1 VLFRSHPCAGGRG
14 RSAEAGT
21 ATRVPAA
28 CCCLTMRAFTIAFAL
43 LLLVPATAGADLV
56 VDGRGWGH
64 GVGLSQYGAYGF
76 ALREGRDHRSILA
89 HYYTGSGY
97 DRAPATRMR
106 VRLKR
111 GRSPK
116 VGGATRARA
125 ANRRSLRLR
134 SDRSYR
140 FRAYGSNRLRV
151 IDARTGRTRARLLAP
166 VTVTGGSSTVLYGRA
181 ENGLGNGAYR
191 GRMVLSRSGRSVL
204 AVNHVSLEHYLYGVV
219 PAEMPAS
226 WPVEALRAQ
235 AVVARSYA
243 LTSRRPG
250 EPYDVFADVRS
261 QVYRGVL
268 GEVDSTTAAVR
279 ATRANVVTVGGEVA
293 QTFFFSTSGGR
304 TAGNEEVWGGSPLS
318 YLRSVEDPHDDL
330 SPVHTWRARFS
341 RREAERMLGSVLD
354 GDLEGLRVAS
364 RTPSGRAATVV
375 VRGTRGDRTV
385 SAATVRT
392 LLGLRSTWIT
402 RVSGP

>member
-1 VLFRSHPCAGGRG
+1 
-14 RSAEAGT
+14 
-21 ATRVPAA
+21 
-28 CCCLTMRAFTIAFAL
+28 MRAPLIALAI

-56 VDGRGWGH
+56 IDGRGWGH

-76 ALREGRDHRSILA
+76 ALREGHDHRWILA

-111 GRSPK
+111 GRAPK
-116 VGGATRARA
+116 ISGATRARA
-125 ANRRSLRLR
+125 ANRRRLRLR
-134 SDRSYR
+134 DDRAYRFAALGSDRV
-140 FRAYGSNRLRV
+140 RV
-151 IDARTGRTRARLLAP
+151 IDLRTRRTRARLRAP
-166 VTVTGGSSTVLYGRA
+166 VTVTGGSSTILHGAA
-181 ENGLGNGAYR
+181 ENGLRGGAYR
-191 GRMVLSRSGRSVL
+191 GRMVFERDRRAVL

-226 WPVEALRAQ
+226 WPAEALQAQ

-243 LTSRRPG
+243 LTSRRPDD
-250 EPYDVFADVRS
+250 PYDVFADVRS

-268 GEVDSTTAAVR
+268 AEIDATTAAVR

-304 TAGNEEVWGGSPLS
+304 TAGNEEVWGGAPLS
-318 YLRSVEDPHDDL
+318 YLRSVDDPHDDL
-330 SPVHTWRARFS
+330 SPVHTWTARFT
-341 RREAERMLGSVLD
+341 RREAQRALRSVLD
-354 GDLEGLRVAS
+354 GRLRGLEVAS
-364 RTPSGRAATVV
+364 RTPSGRAETVV
-375 VRGTRGDRTV
+375 VRGSRGDRTV
-385 SAATVRT
+385 GAATIRT